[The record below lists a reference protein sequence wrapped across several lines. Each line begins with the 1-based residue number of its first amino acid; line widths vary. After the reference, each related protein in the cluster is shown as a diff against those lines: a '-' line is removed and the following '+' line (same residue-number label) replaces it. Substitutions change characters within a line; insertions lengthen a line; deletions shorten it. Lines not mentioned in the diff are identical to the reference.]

1 MPEHPYPFPTGWHQ
15 PLPQE
20 LTLYLV
26 RHGETELNAR
36 HIVQGSGLN
45 PPLNETG
52 HRQARLLYQR
62 LRHIPF
68 ERIYV
73 TSLERTRQTLAEFTK
88 DGHRLLTLDDLKEIH
103 WGDWEGMQGT
113 DEVRASFRQLL
124 ANWADGNFE
133 ASTPGGET
141 LIQAAS
147 RIKRGLETIF
157 WENPTGNVLVCT
169 HGRTLRIALALLS
182 GYGLRNME
190 RFEHANT
197 GVNIVRVVDK
207 HLEVLTLNSIDHLSP
222 VLGNPV

>member
-1 MPEHPYPFPTGWHQ
+1 MPEAPAPFPTGWHH

-52 HRQARLLYQR
+52 RRQAELLYRR
-62 LRHIPF
+62 LEKINF
-68 ERIYV
+68 DRIYA
-73 TSLERTRQTLAEFTK
+73 TSLERTHQTLAAFAHQ
-88 DGHRLLTLDDLKEIH
+88 GHRILTLDDLKEIH
-103 WGDWEGMQGT
+103 WGDWEGKHGT

-124 ANWADGNFE
+124 LEWSGGNFG

-141 LIQAAS
+141 LMQAAT

-182 GYGLRNME
+182 GYGLRHME

-197 GVNIVRVVDK
+197 GVNIVRVVDR
-207 HLEVLTLNSIDHLSP
+207 HLEILALNATDHLSSAHAP
-222 VLGNPV
+222 